1 MSVKKTTKKEKSIK
15 ETSKKEVLQNEQLK
29 NDSNIEDTKRQISNI
44 TKKINLADDI
54 REKLL
59 YYLDILNNYIDDFTY
74 TKEKLSGEYL
84 DVKTKD
90 VFEGE
95 MAESLAKHVSDVYT
109 SMISSINHASSISST
124 LKAEIS
130 LLGNY
135 ISDLTTEQKV
145 LKNKL
150 L

>member
-1 MSVKKTTKKEKSIK
+1 M
-15 ETSKKEVLQNEQLK
+15 
-29 NDSNIEDTKRQISNI
+29 
-44 TKKINLADDI
+44 
-54 REKLL
+54 L